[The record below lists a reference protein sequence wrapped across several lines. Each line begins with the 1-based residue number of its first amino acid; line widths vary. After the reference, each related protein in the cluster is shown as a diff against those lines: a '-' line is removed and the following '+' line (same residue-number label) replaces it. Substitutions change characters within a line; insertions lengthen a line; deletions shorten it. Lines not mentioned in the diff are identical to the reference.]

1 MIEMGADAIF
11 KIVAYVVI
19 TLLFGVAGHSVL
31 RRRVSKDKL
40 ALASDEGHVDIL
52 GVLRQE
58 RAQLIDRLDKLTQER
73 DDALREHS
81 QAMLEIGSLRQEVRY
96 MTSRISE
103 QSKQIL
109 QQSVKIETL
118 EKTIEALT
126 NQIKSLL
133 GMRDLGIPP
142 TPKD

>member
-40 ALASDEGHVDIL
+40 ALASDEGHVDIIA
-52 GVLRQE
+52 VLREE
-58 RAQLIDRLDKLTQER
+58 RGQLIERLDKLTTER
-73 DDALREHS
+73 DEAMRDHYH
-81 QAMLEIGSLRQEVRY
+81 AMLEIGGLRKEVEHLTGR
-96 MTSRISE
+96 MSE
-103 QSKQIL
+103 QTRQIL

-118 EKTIEALT
+118 ERTAEALT

-133 GMRDLGIPP
+133 GMRDLGLPP